1 MGIETIPF
9 GSIVIETFLGSID
22 TETDSEVLTQTGE
35 LGSLWSFAKDVQF
48 FSKHLVP
55 EVLWNTLRTQ
65 SEACGLH
72 PLPPRIGNREVSG
85 TSSCTLTSNAVGRR

>member
-9 GSIVIETFLGSID
+9 GSIVIETYLGSID

-35 LGSLWSFAKDVQF
+35 LGIIVVICKRRSV

-65 SEACGLH
+65 SEACGQH